1 MYRMSASIS
10 MISCSARNFFFL
22 SEHQLKAFAYK
33 NKTPLYSLLE
43 SFCTLE
49 GVAIWGFSL
58 KLQPPIHHSPAS
70 FICPPSNPLLMFP
83 IFLHRIHF
91 GQFFSTQN
99 VQYLLLKSFANVCQ
113 TSNPSAPSSNWNWS
127 LKLCLTRFGSAA
139 CAKLNLPPCT
149 VQSFKYPLLDRLFCF
164 MEHSYSG
171 WIVWVFFLYIYISYG
186 TVHRLKHWTSSQA
199 SELR

>member
-1 MYRMSASIS
+1 MAYTYVGTKYIKRPWDFE
-10 MISCSARNFFFL
+10 NFLEFWCTL
-22 SEHQLKAFAYK
+22 LYIV
-33 NKTPLYSLLE
+33 YSLLE

-58 KLQPPIHHSPAS
+58 KLHLPSTIHQTLL
-70 FICPPSNPLLMFP
+70 FYPSNPLLMFP

-127 LKLCLTRFGSAA
+127 LKLCLTRLGSAA
-139 CAKLNLPPCT
+139 CAKLNLPPMHCS
-149 VQSFKYPLLDRLFCF
+149 VFQIPPARSAILFHGARLFRLNSLSIV
-164 MEHSYSG
+164 SY
-171 WIVWVFFLYIYISYG
+171 
-186 TVHRLKHWTSSQA
+186 
-199 SELR
+199 